1 LGQLALQKKRVK
13 QVINHINYL
22 KSKQDTKSPDELPT
36 TAGSSKV
43 NTWLD
48 DFDDLSTRSFGKRG
62 VWDDK
67 ETKLLEKRFHQ
78 DTLPSTTI
86 IRETLNSNDQ
96 LFTILNRQ
104 GWNRTYTKIK
114 NIFKKRS
121 KKASGR

>member
-1 LGQLALQKKRVK
+1 MSETNAVLLLFWDSWPYKKRVK

-86 IRETLNSNDQ
+86 IRTTLNSDDQ
-96 LFTILNRQ
+96 LFTILNRK
-104 GWNRTYTKIK
+104 GWNRTYTKI
-114 NIFKKRS
+114 
-121 KKASGR
+121 